1 MPLNTSKLILPL
13 LLFLGLTNSHAQEYF
28 RIGTG
33 GAAGTYYPV
42 GVMIANAISV
52 PKQLVATAQITN
64 GSPSN
69 VKGIES
75 ESLESGFS
83 QSDVATWAH
92 QGIMAFKGKPPVSSL
107 RLIAT
112 LYPESLHVVV
122 KKSAGIKNIQGLKGK
137 RVALDELASG
147 TYINA
152 SMLLTA
158 YGVKESEL
166 KAQYIKADQAAEKL
180 KNGDL
185 DAFFFMGGA
194 PAKPITELVNSGADI
209 ELLDL
214 RGNESD
220 KLLALNTYFSS
231 TTIAADTYK
240 GVAAVQTLAVSAQWV
255 TSAKAST
262 ALVYEMTKTLFS
274 EDVQKRLQAGHP
286 KGKLITAKNAVL
298 GAGIPFHPGAAK
310 YYKEV
315 GLLK

>member
-1 MPLNTSKLILPL
+1 MKPL
-13 LLFLGLTNSHAQEYF
+13 LFIIVLCLGLAKSHAQEYF

-52 PKQLVATAQITN
+52 PTKLVATAQITN

-69 VKGIES
+69 VRGIDS
-75 ESLESGFS
+75 ENLESGFS

-92 QGIMAFKGKPPVSSL
+92 KGIMAFKGKPPISNL

-112 LYPESLHVVV
+112 LYPESLQIVV
-122 KKSAGIKNIQGLKGK
+122 KKNAGIQSIQDLKGK

-152 SMLLTA
+152 SMVLTA

-166 KAQYIKADQAAEKL
+166 KAQYIKTDQAAEKL
-180 KNGDL
+180 KNGEL

-194 PAKPITELVNSGADI
+194 PAKPITELVNGGTSI

-214 RGNESD
+214 RGTESE
-220 KLLALNTYFSS
+220 KLLALNTYFSNA
-231 TTIAADTYK
+231 TIPTDTYK
-240 GVAAVQTLAVSAQWV
+240 GIAAVQTLAVSAQWV
-255 TSAKAST
+255 TSAKTSPD
-262 ALVYEMTKTLFS
+262 LVYQMTKTLFS
-274 EDVQKRLQAGHP
+274 EEVQKKFQSGHP

-298 GAGIPFHPGAAK
+298 GAGIPFHTGAAK